1 MTLDEIISATRTLA
15 ENDQSISQNDIVS
28 WVDMAIDRINQ
39 ALQANIP
46 HVKGKQTTYVPEFD
60 SRYHEALV
68 MFAVAKYYEADSAY
82 NNAQYFMQ
90 QFENMVMSMQRDM
103 EIKPSMRADYNV
115 QQIVVTDPSVSAYT
129 LNMPYGSYFDAISVY
144 QNDVLVDPKNYYLN
158 LYNKQIVFT
167 GITLSENDKIT
178 IVFEN
183 NSDMNNPPYSWWTF

>member
-15 ENDQSISQNDIVS
+15 ENDQSISQNDIVA
-28 WVDMAIDRINQ
+28 WVDMAINRINQ

-46 HVKGKQTTYVPEFD
+46 LTKGKPTTYEPEFD
-60 SRYHEALV
+60 PRYHEALV
-68 MFAVAKYYEADSAY
+68 MFAVSKYYEADSAY
-82 NNAQYFMQ
+82 ANAQYFMQ
-90 QFENMVMSMQRDM
+90 QFENMVSLMQRDM

-129 LNMPYGSYFDAISVY
+129 LNMPYGSYFDTVSVY
-144 QNDVLVDPKNYYLN
+144 HNDVPVDLKNYYLN

-167 GITLSENDKIT
+167 GITLSANDKIT

>member
-15 ENDQSISQNDIVS
+15 ENDQSISQNDIVT
-28 WVDMAIDRINQ
+28 WVDMAINRINQ

-46 HVKGKQTTYVPEFD
+46 LTKGKPTTYEPEFD

-68 MFAVAKYYEADSAY
+68 MFAVSKYYEADSAY
-82 NNAQYFMQ
+82 ANAQYFMQ
-90 QFENMVMSMQRDM
+90 QFENMVSLMQRDM

-129 LNMPYGSYFDAISVY
+129 LNMPYGSYFDTVSVY
-144 QNDVLVDPKNYYLN
+144 RNDVPVDSKNYYLN
-158 LYNKQIVFT
+158 PHNKQIVFT
-167 GITLSENDKIT
+167 GITLSANDKIT

-183 NSDMNNPPYSWWTF
+183 NSDMNNPPYQWWTF

>member
-15 ENDQSISQNDIVS
+15 ENDQSISQNDIVA

-46 HVKGKQTTYVPEFD
+46 HVKGKSTAYVPEFD

-115 QQIVVTDPSVSAYT
+115 QQIVVTDPNTSVYT
-129 LNMPYGSYFDAISVY
+129 LDMPFGSYFDVINVY
-144 QNDVLVDPKNYYLN
+144 RNDSLVDPKNYYLN

-167 GITLSENDKIT
+167 GITLSANDKIT